1 MTNHIYRLKRA
12 INWDFHGQNFS
23 QNSGTL
29 FQMIQGL
36 HGKKSKI
43 KLSSWVLSSSV
54 ADQTANLRHMVRDI
68 QRYLASNRSG
78 TPTTTSSS
86 SFNPSAS
93 SAQRTPVSPHAMP
106 RMTTTTTVQQGSSL
120 GLVAGVEGILRIKN
134 IGNIHLADDNDF
146 MPLIA
151 DEPLLE
157 SDMHEDEESRM
168 SIDNSDDPGMLVLSD
183 DDEMN

>member
-1 MTNHIYRLKRA
+1 MSLDEDEVAGIAEHSNNSSRA
-12 INWDFHGQNFS
+12 LEQSRASNV
-23 QNSGTL
+23 SG
-29 FQMIQGL
+29 
-36 HGKKSKI
+36 S
-43 KLSSWVLSSSV
+43 VAAAANSV

-78 TPTTTSSS
+78 TPTTTSS

-134 IGNIHLADDNDF
+134 IGNIHLTDDNDF

>member
-1 MTNHIYRLKRA
+1 
-12 INWDFHGQNFS
+12 
-23 QNSGTL
+23 
-29 FQMIQGL
+29 
-36 HGKKSKI
+36 
-43 KLSSWVLSSSV
+43 
-54 ADQTANLRHMVRDI
+54 
-68 QRYLASNRSG
+68 
-78 TPTTTSSS
+78 
-86 SFNPSAS
+86 
-93 SAQRTPVSPHAMP
+93 
-106 RMTTTTTVQQGSSL
+106 MTTTTTVQQGSSL